1 MRWYPRNPASTP
13 VHINSYLCPI
23 NIAKHQ
29 STNQTKHIETQWR
42 LNDDRIAAKAYQ
54 ASIKRDRPDCS
65 THSILTRDLSINLA
79 PHRSTTPIESTWS
92 NRLSSPSPSPRP
104 ISPRPIRNQRREA
117 NRRKDVAEVT
127 RPLEPGLRIDR

>member
-1 MRWYPRNPASTP
+1 MRWYPRSPASTP

-42 LNDDRIAAKAYQ
+42 PNDDRIAAKAYQ

-79 PHRSTTPIESTWS
+79 PPPGRRHQLNQPWS
-92 NRLSSPSPSPRP
+92 NRLSL
-104 ISPRPIRNQRREA
+104 
-117 NRRKDVAEVT
+117 
-127 RPLEPGLRIDR
+127 PLPPPPLHHVPYHHAQSEINGEKQIEGRMLLR